1 LKQTDTNKFVTADI
15 GQAGVN
21 GVRVRLVPG
30 EWKKDENGYFEHV
43 LHADGFALG
52 VRLREQDGFAKVVIA
67 VKEKLA
73 LGAEDDIELTY
84 QWPQWMMGPDWR
96 RANPI
101 DILDDEDMTLF
112 MAIRADLDEV
122 HLRVKI
128 LREGNGR
135 NVNSY
140 RSNLNIGG
148 LTLEEISDKY
158 WNSAETKLFGVP
170 H

>member
-1 LKQTDTNKFVTADI
+1 
-15 GQAGVN
+15 
-21 GVRVRLVPG
+21 
-30 EWKKDENGYFEHV
+30 
-43 LHADGFALG
+43 
-52 VRLREQDGFAKVVIA
+52 
-67 VKEKLA
+67 
-73 LGAEDDIELTY
+73 
-84 QWPQWMMGPDWR
+84 MMDPDWR

-140 RSNLNIGG
+140 RSNLDIGG
-148 LTLEEISDKY
+148 LTSEEILDKY

-170 H
+170 R